1 MPSPSFLVRRPLLAR
16 DGKFAA
22 YMFRSIGGASD
33 ASAYDGILN
42 TETKA
47 DSRLVFLEDVPAG
60 LAAPATG
67 DAKRFVAMVGADD
80 GADRIA
86 PLKAKGFSVCAR
98 VAGAAPSALV
108 NMGAADYIWWD
119 AKVAGDLSVPAK
131 AAQRIPGKRVAG
143 GVASRDAFDHGKE
156 LGAQLFE
163 GEWYLRVDG
172 NPNKPITPAQSTI
185 LELTNMIQT
194 EAPVTKIEQALKR
207 DATISFRLLR
217 YINSA
222 GFGLQCEIT
231 SFRHA
236 LTILGYQN
244 LGRWL
249 ALLLAT
255 AGSGTTAPALMREAA
270 ARGRLSELIG
280 HDLVDAQERD
290 TLFIVGVFSLLPAI
304 LQLPMPQLLDQLNL
318 AENVTDAL
326 LTRQGLYGPIL
337 RLAEAVE
344 SDDEALIS
352 RLTVDLQ
359 LDATQLNRHHVAAL
373 TWADQLSLK

>member
-1 MPSPSFLVRRPLLAR
+1 MSTESFLARRPLLGR

-22 YMFRSIGGASD
+22 YMFRSLGAGD
-33 ASAYDGILN
+33 ASVYAGVLDANDKG
-42 TETKA
+42 

-60 LAAPATG
+60 LTPPGSG
-67 DAKRFVAMVGADD
+67 DPKRFVVMVSADGGAE
-80 GADRIA
+80 RIA
-86 PLKAKGFSVCAR
+86 PLKAQGFSVCAR
-98 VAGAAPSALV
+98 VAATAPSALV
-108 NMGAADYIWWD
+108 SMGAADYIWWD
-119 AKVAGDLSVPAK
+119 AGPTGNLAVPAK
-131 AAQRIPGKRVAG
+131 AAQKIPGKRVAG

-172 NPNKPITPAQSTI
+172 NPNKPVTPAQSTI
-185 LELTNMIQT
+185 LELVNMIQT
-194 EAPVTKIEQALKR
+194 EAPVAKIEQALKR
-207 DATISFRLLR
+207 DATVSFRLLR

-236 LTILGYQN
+236 LSILGYQN

-255 AGSGTTAPALMREAA
+255 AGTGTTAPALMREAA
-270 ARGRLSELIG
+270 ARGRLAELIG

-318 AENVTDAL
+318 SDSVTDAL

-344 SDDEALIS
+344 GDETALVA
-352 RLTVDLQ
+352 RLASDLQ
-359 LDATQLNRHHVAAL
+359 VEAAQLNRHHMAAL
-373 TWADQLSLK
+373 SWAEQLSVQ

>member
-1 MPSPSFLVRRPLLAR
+1 LSTESFLVRRPLLAR

-22 YMFRSIGGASD
+22 YMFRSVGAANAD
-33 ASAYDGILN
+33 AYDGVLN
-42 TETKA
+42 TDAKA

-60 LAAPATG
+60 LTAPGAG
-67 DAKRFVAMVGADD
+67 DSKRFVAMVSADN

-98 VAGAAPSALV
+98 VAGTAPSALV

-119 AKVAGDLSVPAK
+119 ARIAGDLSVPAK

-143 GVASRDAFDHGKE
+143 GVGSRDAFDQGKE

-194 EAPVTKIEQALKR
+194 EAPVAKIEQALKR

-236 LTILGYQN
+236 LSILGYQN
-244 LGRWL
+244 LGR
-249 ALLLAT
+249 
-255 AGSGTTAPALMREAA
+255 GTTAPALMREAA

-280 HDLVDAQERD
+280 HDLVDAQDRD

-337 RLAEAVE
+337 RLAEALE

-352 RLTVDLQ
+352 RLAFELQ
-359 LDATQLNRHHVAAL
+359 LDAAQLNRHHVTAL
-373 TWADQLSLK
+373 TWADQLSLQ

>member
-1 MPSPSFLVRRPLLAR
+1 MTDSFLGRRPLLAR

-22 YMFRSIGGASD
+22 YMFHCLGGGA
-33 ASAYDGILN
+33 ASVYAGILDAAGKPD
-42 TETKA
+42 T
-47 DSRLVFLEDVPAG
+47 RIVFLDDVAAG
-60 LAAPATG
+60 LAAPDSG
-67 DAKRFVAMVGADD
+67 YSKRFVVTIDAERGS
-80 GADRIA
+80 DRIA
-86 PLKAKGFSVCAR
+86 PLKAQGFSVCAR
-98 VAGAAPSALV
+98 VAATAPSALV
-108 NMGAADYIWWD
+108 SMGAADYIWWD
-119 AKVAGDLSVPAK
+119 AGPTGSLAVPAK

-143 GVASRDAFDHGKE
+143 GVASREAFDHGKE

-163 GEWYLRVDG
+163 GEWYLSVDAQPG
-172 NPNKPITPAQSTI
+172 KPVSPAQSTI
-185 LELTNMIQT
+185 LELVNMIQT
-194 EAPVTKIEQALKR
+194 EAPVAKIEQALKR
-207 DATISFRLLR
+207 DATVSFRLLR

-236 LTILGYQN
+236 LSILGYQN

-255 AGSGTTAPALMREAA
+255 AGSGATAPALMREAA
-270 ARGRLSELIG
+270 ARGRLAELIG

-304 LQLPMPQLLDQLNL
+304 LQLPMSQLLEQLNL
-318 AENVTDAL
+318 SENVTDAL

-344 SDDEALIS
+344 GHDAALVT
-352 RLTVDLQ
+352 RLASDLQ
-359 LDATQLNRHHVAAL
+359 VEAAQLNRHHLSALAWAEQLAA
-373 TWADQLSLK
+373 Q

>member
-1 MPSPSFLVRRPLLAR
+1 LSADSFLARRPLLGR

-22 YMFRSIGGASD
+22 YMFRSLGAGDPSVYAGVLDGDGKGG
-33 ASAYDGILN
+33 
-42 TETKA
+42 
-47 DSRLVFLEDVPAG
+47 LVFLEDIPAG
-60 LAAPATG
+60 LAAPGSG
-67 DAKRFVAMVGADD
+67 DPKRFVVLVSAEHGAE
-80 GADRIA
+80 RIA
-86 PLKAKGFSVCAR
+86 PLKAQGFSVCAR
-98 VAGAAPSALV
+98 VADAAPSALV
-108 NMGAADYIWWD
+108 SMGAADYIWWD
-119 AKVAGDLSVPAK
+119 AKPTGNLAVPAK

-172 NPNKPITPAQSTI
+172 NPNKPVTPAQSTI
-185 LELTNMIQT
+185 LELVNMIQT
-194 EAPVTKIEQALKR
+194 EAPVAKIEQALKR

-255 AGSGTTAPALMREAA
+255 AGTGTTAPALMREAA
-270 ARGRLSELIG
+270 ARGRLAELIG
-280 HDLVDAQERD
+280 HDLVEAQDRD

-318 AENVTDAL
+318 SENVTDAL

-344 SDDEALIS
+344 GDETALIS
-352 RLTVDLQ
+352 RLASDLQ
-359 LDATQLNRHHVAAL
+359 VEAAQLNRHHMAAL
-373 TWADQLSLK
+373 TWAEQLSVQ

>member
-1 MPSPSFLVRRPLLAR
+1 MSTESFLVRRPLLAR

-22 YMFRSIGGASD
+22 YMFRSVGAANAD
-33 ASAYDGILN
+33 AYDGVLN
-42 TETKA
+42 TEAKA

-60 LAAPATG
+60 LTTPGAG
-67 DAKRFVAMVGADD
+67 DSKRFVAMVSADD

-98 VAGAAPSALV
+98 VAGTAPSALV

-143 GVASRDAFDHGKE
+143 GVGSRDAFDQGKE

-172 NPNKPITPAQSTI
+172 NSNKPITPAQSTI
-185 LELTNMIQT
+185 LQLTNMIQT
-194 EAPVTKIEQALKR
+194 EAPVASIEQALKR

-236 LTILGYQN
+236 LSILGYQN

-255 AGSGTTAPALMREAA
+255 AGTGTTAPALMREAA
-270 ARGRLSELIG
+270 ARGRLAELIG

-326 LTRQGLYGPIL
+326 LTRQGLFGPIL
-337 RLAEAVE
+337 RLAEALE
-344 SDDEALIS
+344 GDDEPLIS
-352 RLTVDLQ
+352 RLAFDLQ
-359 LDATQLNRHHVAAL
+359 LDAAQLNRHHVTAL
-373 TWADQLSLK
+373 TWADQVSLQ

>member
-1 MPSPSFLVRRPLLAR
+1 MISESYLVRRPLLGR

-22 YMFRSIGGASD
+22 YMFQSLGGTD
-33 ASAYDGILN
+33 PSAYGAVLGS
-42 TETKA
+42 EQKGS
-47 DSRLVFLEDVPAG
+47 SRPVFLEDIATGVPA
-60 LAAPATG
+60 PSDG
-67 DAKRFVAMVGADD
+67 DPKRFAIIVGAHES
-80 GADRIA
+80 ADRIA
-86 PLKAKGFSVCAR
+86 PLKAQGFSVCAR
-98 VAGAAPSALV
+98 VGDTVPAALLK
-108 NMGAADYIWWD
+108 MGAADYVWWD
-119 AKVAGDLSVPAK
+119 TADHGDLAAIAK
-131 AAQRIPGKRVAG
+131 AAQRVPGKRVVG
-143 GVASRDAFDHGKE
+143 GVASRDAFDQGRE

-172 NPNKPITPAQSTI
+172 NPSKPVSPGQSTI
-185 LELTNMIQT
+185 LELINMIQT
-194 EAPVTKIEQALKR
+194 QVPVAKIEQALKR

-236 LTILGYQN
+236 LSILGYQN

-255 AGSGTTAPALMREAA
+255 AGNGTTASALMREAA
-270 ARGRLSELIG
+270 ARGRLAELIG

-304 LQLPMPQLLDQLNL
+304 LQLPMAQLLDQLNL
-318 AENVTDAL
+318 AEPVTDAL
-326 LTRQGLYGPIL
+326 LTREGLYGPIL

-344 SDDEALIS
+344 GEDVTLIH
-352 RLTVDLQ
+352 RLATDLQ
-359 LDATQLNRHHVAAL
+359 LEAPRLNRHHGEAL
-373 TWADQLSLK
+373 AWADQLSLE

>member
-1 MPSPSFLVRRPLLAR
+1 MSTGSFLARRPLLGR

-22 YMFRSIGGASD
+22 YMFRALGTDDPAAYAGVMD
-33 ASAYDGILN
+33 AEGKTD
-42 TETKA
+42 T
-47 DSRLVFLEDVPAG
+47 RLVFLEDVATG
-60 LAAPATG
+60 LAAPGAG
-67 DAKRFVAMVGADD
+67 DSKRFVVLVSAEGGAE
-80 GADRIA
+80 RIA
-86 PLKAKGFSVCAR
+86 PLKAQGFSVCAR
-98 VAGAAPSALV
+98 VSDTAPAALV
-108 NMGAADYIWWD
+108 SMGAADYIWWD
-119 AKVAGDLSVPAK
+119 AGPTGNLAVPAK

-156 LGAQLFE
+156 LGAHMFE
-163 GEWYLRVDG
+163 GQWYLHVDG
-172 NPNKPITPAQSTI
+172 NPNKPVAPAQVTI
-185 LELTNMIQT
+185 LELVNLIQT
-194 EAPVTKIEQALKR
+194 EAPLAKIEQALKR

-236 LTILGYQN
+236 LSILGYQN

-255 AGSGTTAPALMREAA
+255 AGTGTTAPALMREAA
-270 ARGRLSELIG
+270 TRGRLAELIG

-304 LQLPMPQLLDQLNL
+304 LQLPMAQLLDQLNL
-318 AENVTDAL
+318 PENVMDAL
-326 LTRQGLYGPIL
+326 LTRQGLFGPIL

-344 SDDEALIS
+344 GDEAALIA
-352 RLTVDLQ
+352 RLAVDLQ
-359 LDATQLNRHHVAAL
+359 LEAAQLNRHHMAAL
-373 TWADQLSLK
+373 TWAEQLSVQ

>member
-1 MPSPSFLVRRPLLAR
+1 MSTESFLARRPLLGR

-22 YMFRSIGGASD
+22 YMFRSLGAGD
-33 ASAYDGILN
+33 ASVYAGVLDAN
-42 TETKA
+42 DKA

-60 LAAPATG
+60 LTPPGSG
-67 DAKRFVAMVGADD
+67 DPKRFVVMVSADGGAE
-80 GADRIA
+80 RIA
-86 PLKAKGFSVCAR
+86 PLKAQGFSVCAR
-98 VAGAAPSALV
+98 VAATAPSALV
-108 NMGAADYIWWD
+108 SMGAADYIWWD
-119 AKVAGDLSVPAK
+119 AGPTGNLAVPAK
-131 AAQRIPGKRVAG
+131 AAQKIPGKRVAG

-172 NPNKPITPAQSTI
+172 NPNKPVTPAQSTI
-185 LELTNMIQT
+185 LELVNMIQT
-194 EAPVTKIEQALKR
+194 EAPVAKIEQALKR
-207 DATISFRLLR
+207 DATVSFRLLR

-236 LTILGYQN
+236 LSILGYQN

-255 AGSGTTAPALMREAA
+255 AGTGTTAPALMREAA
-270 ARGRLSELIG
+270 ARGRLAELIG

-318 AENVTDAL
+318 SDSVTDAL

-344 SDDEALIS
+344 GDETALVA
-352 RLTVDLQ
+352 RLASDLQ
-359 LDATQLNRHHVAAL
+359 VEAAQLNRHHMAAL
-373 TWADQLSLK
+373 SWAEQLSVQ